1 MSRRRA
7 EPGPSL
13 LVFAEPLQREGLGR
27 WLEQSPAGYRL
38 VDGAEAASAA
48 PALVIWSLISTPP
61 PDQLEREVEQLL
73 ERWQPAPLLLL
84 LPRGH
89 RYPQRFLLRLPLQG
103 IVEDPD
109 APGLLESVVTLLQ
122 GGRVLEIGPDAAE
135 QPPSAVQEPLGLG
148 QWLLISG
155 LQQIDA
161 ELRVCEHLLQTTAAN
176 PLAQL
181 LLEGR
186 RRELRA
192 ARGLLLWL
200 WGPLALAWGEAYG
213 IELPVPAYAP
223 GGSAPGGAAAP
234 RRAGWWSLRPAR
246 PVVAEALGSPTAAGG
261 SLSVP
266 MLASGGSG
274 APPAL
279 GSAEATDPRGGVRL
293 SLRQRSA
300 DGIWEALR
308 ERLNHAAAEGP
319 QNGSGQLL
327 ALDGLQSD
335 RRRDLLLALLEQFDL
350 LRRRLQEQGVPSATV
365 LDTWQEL
372 QPELRRQALRRMAGS
387 YVQIPAEGV
396 LRPVADTLLQVGSFD
411 LADPDL
417 PDPTAMLT
425 SLVEARP
432 LLVEG
437 RLLAPDEP
445 QAVLYLELLLANWL
459 VRSAEL
465 ISAEVLEVAAGW
477 PELRR
482 YLLRPDLLATRNLE
496 RLRNQL
502 NAQQRW
508 SSWIARPV
516 RLYESRR
523 PLYRLQ
529 SGVIDTVDITEPRDQ
544 ELRRLGWLQQGVTL
558 ALEAR
563 DALAPQVQN
572 LVRSLGDLLVVLLTQ
587 VVGRAIGLVG
597 RGIAQGMGRSLGRS

>member
-7 EPGPSL
+7 EPGPL
-13 LVFAEPLQREGLGR
+13 LLLFAEPLQREGLQA
-27 WLEQSPAGYRL
+27 WLQSDPAGYRL
-38 VDGAEAASAA
+38 ADESTAAATA
-48 PALVIWSLISTPP
+48 PALVIWSLSTLPGA
-61 PDQLEREVEQLL
+61 DQLEAEVRQLL

-84 LPRGH
+84 LPQGH
-89 RYPQRFLLRLPLQG
+89 RYPQRLLLGLPLQG
-103 IVEDPD
+103 
-109 APGLLESVVTLLQ
+109 LLEHPDGDSLRQSVATLLQ
-122 GGRVLEIGPDAAE
+122 GGRVVEIGPSAAAE
-135 QPPSAVQEPLGLG
+135 PLPPGRAPLGLG
-148 QWLLISG
+148 EWLLVSG

-161 ELRVCEHLLQTTAAN
+161 ELRVCEALLASSQAN

-186 RRELRA
+186 QRELRA
-192 ARGLLLWL
+192 ARRLLLWL
-200 WGPLALAWGEAYG
+200 WGPLSLAWSEAAGPLEAPLRLGTPSSGPVGPMALA
-213 IELPVPAYAP
+213 P
-223 GGSAPGGAAAP
+223 
-234 RRAGWWSLRPAR
+234 
-246 PVVAEALGSPTAAGG
+246 AAGSG
-261 SLSVP
+261 RGVSL
-266 MLASGGSG
+266 
-274 APPAL
+274 
-279 GSAEATDPRGGVRL
+279 T
-293 SLRQRSA
+293 LRQRSA
-300 DGIWEALR
+300 DGIWEALQQ
-308 ERLNHAAAEGP
+308 RLQSAAAEGP
-319 QNGSGQLL
+319 GNGSGQLL

-335 RRRDLLLALLEQFDL
+335 RRRDLLLALLEQFEL
-350 LRRRLQEQGVPSATV
+350 LRRRLQEQDVTATAF
-365 LDTWQEL
+365 LNTWQEL

-387 YVQIPAEGV
+387 YVQIPSEGV
-396 LRPVADTLLQVGSFD
+396 LRPVADTLIQAGSFD

-425 SLVEARP
+425 TLVEARP

-437 RLLAPDEP
+437 KLLAPDEP
-445 QAVLYLELLLANWL
+445 QALLYLELLLANWL

-465 ISAEVLEVAAGW
+465 ISAEVLEVCAGW

-523 PLYRLQ
+523 PLYSLQ
-529 SGVIDTVDITEPRDQ
+529 GGVIETVDVTEPRDQ
-544 ELRRLGWLQQGVTL
+544 ELRRLGLLQQLVTL

-572 LVRSLGDLLVVLLTQ
+572 LIRGLGDLLVVLLTQ

-597 RGIAQGMGRSLGRS
+597 RGIAQGMGRSLGRG